1 MSQLARVQAAM
12 KEIGLDALLIS
23 DIVNVQWIS
32 GFTGSSGVVVV
43 TPGAGHFITDGRYDI
58 QAKQQVSELEVHI
71 FGGNLTQQDMIAS
84 VFADS
89 SAKRVGFE
97 PSVTFGQLEQWR
109 EKHSGVEFTSA
120 GSLVSNLRKIKTEG
134 EIAKITRACE
144 VADACMVHA
153 MRMLQIGVSEIDIGL
168 DIEFFFRRQGAAIGF
183 EPIVASGP
191 NSAKP
196 HARPS
201 ERRLEKGDFVTLDIG
216 CILDGYASDFTRT
229 FVIGEA
235 SERHV
240 EIYNQVLQ
248 CQVAACEATVDGA
261 NGRDIDALARKIL
274 DEKDLNQ
281 YYTHS
286 LGHGLGRVVH
296 DPGRLSVQA
305 DEAIT
310 LNQVWTIEPGVY
322 IEGFGGVRIEDDVVV
337 TKDGPLILTKTPKEL
352 LVL

>member
-1 MSQLARVQAAM
+1 M
-12 KEIGLDALLIS
+12 KEANLEAIILS

-32 GFTGSSGVVVV
+32 NFTGSSGIVVV
-43 TPGAGHFITDGRYDI
+43 TPEAGHFISDGRYDI
-58 QAKQQVSELEVHI
+58 QAKQQVTELEVHI

-84 VFADS
+84 VLADA
-89 SAKRVGFE
+89 SAKKVGFE
-97 PSVTFGQLEQWR
+97 PTISFGQLEQWR
-109 EKHSGVEFTSA
+109 EKHAGIEFVTA
-120 GSLVSNLRKIKTEG
+120 GSLVNNLRKVKTDQ
-134 EIAKITRACE
+134 EIAKIARACE
-144 VADACMVHA
+144 VADACMAHA
-153 MRMLQIGVSEIDIGL
+153 MRMLQVGVSEIDIGL
-168 DIEFFFRRQGAAIGF
+168 DIEFFFRRQGATIGF

-196 HARPS
+196 HARPT
-201 ERRLEKGDFVTLDIG
+201 ERQLSKGDFVTLDIG

-235 SERHV
+235 SDRHV
-240 EIYNQVLQ
+240 EIYQQVLK
-248 CQVAACEATVDGA
+248 CQIAACEATVVGA

-274 DEKDLNQ
+274 DEKQLNR

-305 DEAIT
+305 DEAIE

-337 TKDGPLILTKTPKEL
+337 TADGPRLLTKTPKEL